1 MNNALI
7 IQKNPASRRG
17 FLLPCSQRTVSGYV
31 DRQGEQL
38 TGSVY
43 YSSPADPFML
53 MLRCTQYILNGRKT
67 DSDYSEQRSL
77 PL

>member
-1 MNNALI
+1 M
-7 IQKNPASRRG
+7 SRDRENS
-17 FLLPCSQRTVSGYV
+17 LLA
-31 DRQGEQL
+31 
-38 TGSVY
+38 VY

-53 MLRCTQYILNGRKT
+53 MLRCTQYILTGRKP